1 MKKLSRVLCLML
13 VLSVFFSV
21 AACKQTTNDP
31 TEPSLSPEEQILAD
45 RRNIV
50 EQHMRRNA
58 TLLWRSEEDITYSTD
73 GSEYKIVAGRV
84 YQGVPYS
91 FAGGTQ
97 QSFLD
102 YASEPDDKG
111 IYTLSGLDPASLND
125 GDKMS
130 RIGNDCSS
138 AVILAWGEIGTSVQG
153 SRSGQMLPKN
163 GFIPV
168 GDYKINVETDEY
180 VNTKAIVLENGYET
194 MYKAYTQ
201 LQKGDCLAYVNGPN
215 HAFMVVSVT
224 VEYDAEGNIDPDKS
238 YVTILEQTRDNFLNG
253 KKYEDETLGETVYVI
268 GGVDVKKSFSMLV
281 KGGYLP
287 FTCKELIDPAPVAE
301 ATVSDS
307 ENVFTKDSILVG
319 SISSNRF
326 IDAVTIQ
333 IKDGQGNVVQ
343 QAAAYGNRF
352 SYRFFDLQKFVTDRP
367 ESVRGNIDPT
377 ALSSGNYHCTLVCRL
392 TTGEEFTVRDF
403 DFII

>member
-1 MKKLSRVLCLML
+1 MKKYRILSAILCLGIC
-13 VLSVFFSV
+13 LSL

-45 RRNIV
+45 RRDIV

-111 IYTLSGLDPASLND
+111 IYTISGLDPASLND

-138 AVILAWGEIGTSVQG
+138 AVILAWGEIGASVQG

-180 VNTKAIVLENGYET
+180 VNTKTVVLENGYET

-201 LQKGDCLAYVNGPN
+201 LQKGDCLAYVCGPN
-215 HAFMVVSVT
+215 HAFMAVSVT

-238 YVTILEQTRDNFLNG
+238 YVTILEQTRSNFLNG

-268 GGVDVKKSFSMLV
+268 GGVDVKKPFSMLA

-343 QAAAYGNRF
+343 QATAYGNRY
-352 SYRFFDLQKFVTDRP
+352 SYRVFDLQKFVTDRL
-367 ESVRGNIDPT
+367 ESVRGSIDPT

-403 DFII
+403 DFTA

>member
-13 VLSVFFSV
+13 VLCALFSL

-45 RRNIV
+45 RRDIV

-73 GSEYKIVAGRV
+73 GRDYKIVAGRV

-102 YASEPDDKG
+102 YACEPDDKG

-125 GDKMS
+125 GNRMS

-180 VNTKAIVLENGYET
+180 VNTKPIVLENGYET

-201 LQKGDCLAYVNGPN
+201 LQKGDCLAYVDGPN
-215 HAFMVVSVT
+215 HAFMAVSVT

-238 YVTILEQTRDNFLNG
+238 YVTVLEQTRNNFLKG
-253 KKYEDETLGETVYVI
+253 MKYEDETLGETVYVI

-307 ENVFTKDSILVG
+307 ENVFTKDSILIG

-343 QAAAYGNRF
+343 QATAYGNRYY
-352 SYRFFDLQKFVTDRP
+352 YRSFDLQKFVTDRP

-392 TTGEEFTVRDF
+392 TTGKEFTVRDF
-403 DFII
+403 DFTV

>member
-1 MKKLSRVLCLML
+1 MKKYRILSAILCLGIC
-13 VLSVFFSV
+13 LSL

-45 RRNIV
+45 RRDIV

-73 GSEYKIVAGRV
+73 GRDYKIVAGRV

-91 FAGGTQ
+91 YAGGTQ

-111 IYTLSGLDPASLND
+111 IYTISGLDPASLND
-125 GDKMS
+125 GSRMS

-180 VNTKAIVLENGYET
+180 VNTKPIVLENGYET
-194 MYKAYTQ
+194 MYKAYMQ
-201 LQKGDCLAYVNGPN
+201 LQKGDCLAYVDGPN
-215 HAFMVVSVT
+215 HAFMAVSVT

-238 YVTILEQTRDNFLNG
+238 YVTVLEQTRGNFLNG

-287 FTCKELIDPAPVAE
+287 FTCKELIDPAPIAE

-307 ENVFTKDSILVG
+307 ENVFTKDSILAG

-352 SYRFFDLQKFVTDRP
+352 SYRSFDLQKFVTDRP
-367 ESVRGNIDPT
+367 GSIRGSIDVS
-377 ALSSGNYHCTLVCRL
+377 ALVAGNYHCTLLCRL

-403 DFII
+403 VFTI